1 MQHARHSD
9 LCMRNSYTSAKTLCC
24 SADFHRKD
32 VIPEGAT
39 IQYASPEQLQSLQ
52 LQFTLEHSFEPAL
65 INGQAAD
72 IWAVGVLCYVMMTGE
87 HPFHLQDTSGQ
98 APGQLPLAEA
108 KEWEEYASMA
118 AAHAE
123 WVSMLYFLYHRNE

>member
-1 MQHARHSD
+1 M
-9 LCMRNSYTSAKTLCC
+9 LCC
-24 SADFHRKD
+24 FADFHRKD
-32 VIPEGAT
+32 VLPEGAT
-39 IQYASPEQLQSLQ
+39 IHYASPEQLQSLQ

-87 HPFHLQDTSGQ
+87 HPFHPEDTSGQ
-98 APGQLPLAEA
+98 APGQLSLTEGQQ
-108 KEWEEYASMA
+108 WEEYASMA

-123 WVSMLYFLYHRNE
+123 WVSKSALLCY